1 MDSMSR
7 ELVTTLVNLGRT
19 PERIFVAEEAL
30 LNHYI
35 SSISPGVSVYEIVKP
50 HHEEWTFILVL
61 ELHGQKSEEGA
72 FALFA
77 GLLVRLVMI
86 AKRSLSKPEAKDSVG
101 MRNAEGDRKG
111 FGNRLEL
118 MLHVLYF
125 SENC

>member
-1 MDSMSR
+1 
-7 ELVTTLVNLGRT
+7 
-19 PERIFVAEEAL
+19 
-30 LNHYI
+30 
-35 SSISPGVSVYEIVKP
+35 
-50 HHEEWTFILVL
+50 
-61 ELHGQKSEEGA
+61 
-72 FALFA
+72 
-77 GLLVRLVMI
+77 MI